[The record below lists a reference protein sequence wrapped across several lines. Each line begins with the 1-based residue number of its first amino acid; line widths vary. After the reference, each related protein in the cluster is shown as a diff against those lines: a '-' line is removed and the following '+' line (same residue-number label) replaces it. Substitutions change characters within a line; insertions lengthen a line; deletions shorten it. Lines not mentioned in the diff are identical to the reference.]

1 MIHPEASPD
10 PHFRPSVAHLQAC
23 FLPTLPGAPPTSL
36 APTKCTSTF
45 PCISPAP
52 QPQPSGDSHQLPLHT
67 CLLTCLLMEP
77 SRAFSP
83 TLSSES
89 LPAVSPTPWLV
100 SSCIFGIVTRP
111 MPTTPTASWP
121 VSLPTRLPICCILTC
136 IFTCSHL
143 HPICPSPAAPPGQFH
158 LLPRLHSSWAGC
170 AQEGAVGGRPGHAS
184 GEL

>member
-1 MIHPEASPD
+1 MIHPQASPD
-10 PHFRPSVAHLQAC
+10 PHFRPPVAHLQTC
-23 FLPTLPGAPPTSL
+23 FLPTVPGAPSTSL

-77 SRAFSP
+77 SCVFSP

-100 SSCIFGIVTRP
+100 STCIFGIVTRP
-111 MPTTPTASWP
+111 MPTSPTASWP
-121 VSLPTRLPICCILTC
+121 VSLPTRLCAA
-136 IFTCSHL
+136 S
-143 HPICPSPAAPPGQFH
+143 SPASSPVLTFIPFAPH
-158 LLPRLHSSWAGC
+158 LQLLRGNSICYLACIPLGPAVPRR
-170 AQEGAVGGRPGHAS
+170 GR
-184 GEL
+184 